1 MGTVLRLAVSC
12 AAFDLITLA
21 IHPFVTA
28 LSRKLLFTFVLFC
41 CLLHNTIP
49 AFEPSGGDLE
59 WIESIYFI

>member
-28 LSRKLLFTFVLFC
+28 LSRKLLFTFILFC